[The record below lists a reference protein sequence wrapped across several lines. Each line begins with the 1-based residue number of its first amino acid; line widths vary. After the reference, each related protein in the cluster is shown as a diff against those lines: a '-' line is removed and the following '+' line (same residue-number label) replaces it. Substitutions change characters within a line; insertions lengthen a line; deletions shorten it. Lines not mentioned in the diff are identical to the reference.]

1 MADPRFF
8 TVSGPFTLAQLA
20 KIAGAEIAPGADASA
35 AFDDIA
41 PLAAAGPRHV
51 SFLDNRRYVDQFAA
65 SKAGACIVDPA
76 FAERAPRGMALLLTK
91 RPYRG
96 YALVA
101 QAFYPRPT
109 VEPGVHPTAAV
120 DAKARLGPGCRV
132 EAGAVIAAGAEIG
145 ARCLIGANAVIGP
158 GVALG
163 EDSRIG
169 ACASLHFC
177 RVGARA
183 LIHSGV
189 RIGERGFGFA
199 MEPDGLVEVPQVGR
213 VLIGNDVEIGA
224 NSTVDRGTGP
234 DTVIGDGTRIDNLV
248 QIGHNV
254 QLGRGCVV
262 VAQAG
267 IAGSTK
273 LGDGVVIAAQAGLIG
288 HLSIGKGARVAAQA
302 GVMRDVPDGGTVGG
316 SPAQP
321 MPVYLR
327 GAAFLARLS
336 KKKGE

>member
-20 KIAGAEIAPGADASA
+20 KIAGAEIAPGADPSA
-35 AFDDIA
+35 AFNDIA
-41 PLAAAGPRHV
+41 PLAAAGPRDV
-51 SFLDNRRYVDQFAA
+51 SFLDNRRYVEQFEA

-76 FAERAPRGMALLLTK
+76 LAGRAPSGMALLLTK

-101 QAFYPRPT
+101 QAFYPNPAFT
-109 VEPGVHPTAAV
+109 PGVHETAVV
-120 DAKARLGPGCRV
+120 DPAARLGPGCRL
-132 EAGAVIAAGAEIG
+132 EAGAVVGPRAEIG
-145 ARCLIGANAVIGP
+145 ARCLIGANTVIGP
-158 GVALG
+158 GVVLG
-163 EDSRIG
+163 DNSRVG
-169 ACASLHFC
+169 PCASLHYC

-199 MEPDGLVEVPQVGR
+199 MEAGGLIEVPQVGR
-213 VLIGNDVEIGA
+213 VLVGDDVEIGA
-224 NSTVDRGTGP
+224 NSTVDRGTGS

-273 LGDGVVIAAQAGLIG
+273 VGDGVVIAAQAGLVG

-336 KKKGE
+336 KRRGE

>member
-8 TVSGPFTLAQLA
+8 SVRGPFTLAQLA
-20 KIAGAEIAPGADASA
+20 KIAGAEIGTGADPTAT
-35 AFDDIA
+35 FDDIA

-51 SFLDNRRYVDQFAA
+51 SFLDNRRYVGQFAA

-76 FAERAPRGMALLLTK
+76 LAGRAPAGMALLLTK

-96 YALVA
+96 YALIA
-101 QAFYPRPT
+101 QAFYPRPPLT
-109 VEPGVHPTAAV
+109 PGIHETAVV
-120 DAKARLGPGCRV
+120 DLAARLGDSCQV

-158 GVALG
+158 GVTLG
-163 EDSRIG
+163 DDSRVG
-169 ACASLHFC
+169 ASASLHYC

-189 RIGERGFGFA
+189 RVGERGFGFA
-199 MEPDGLVEVPQVGR
+199 MEADGVIEVPQVGR
-213 VLIGNDVEIGA
+213 VLIGDDVEIGA
-224 NSTVDRGTGP
+224 NSTIDRGTGS

-273 LGDGVVIAAQAGLIG
+273 VGDGAVIAAQAGLVG
-288 HLSIGKGARVAAQA
+288 HLTIGKRARVAAQA

-336 KKKGE
+336 KRKGD

>member
-20 KIAGAEIAPGADASA
+20 EIAGAEIGRGGNPAATFADV
-35 AFDDIA
+35 A
-41 PLAAAGPRHV
+41 PLASAGPRDV

-65 SKAGACIVDPA
+65 SGAGACIVDPA
-76 FAERAPRGMALLLTK
+76 FAGRAPKGMALLLTK

-96 YALVA
+96 YARVA
-101 QAFYPRPT
+101 QAFYPRP
-109 VEPGVHPTAAV
+109 PFAAGIHAAAV
-120 DAKARLGPGCRV
+120 VDPDARLGPGCRV
-132 EAGAVIAAGAEIG
+132 EAGAVIGAGAEIG

-158 GVALG
+158 GVTLG
-163 EDSRIG
+163 DDSRIG

-189 RIGERGFGFA
+189 RVGERGFGFA
-199 MEPDGLVEVPQVGR
+199 MEADGLVEVPQVGR
-213 VLIGNDVEIGA
+213 VLVGDDVEIGA
-224 NSTVDRGTGP
+224 NSTIDRGTGS

-267 IAGSTK
+267 VAGSTK
-273 LGDGVVIAAQAGLIG
+273 VGDGAVIAAQAGLVG
-288 HLSIGKGARVAAQA
+288 HLTIGKGARIAAQA
-302 GVMRDVPDGGTVGG
+302 GVMRDIPDGGTVGG

-336 KKKGE
+336 KRKGD